1 METLKHPTFTVVW
14 VAQHC
19 RNWLNPGKGTQIFY
33 GGNPNGTVQFYQ
45 RGTWT
50 NIIKTDYF
58 DKINTKS
65 FLKAI
70 ILRFHD
76 NCGKK
81 IQLSNNHQT
90 AQRTSRDTGHGV
102 VISRDP
108 MLTNLLYEVGYK
120 HLCVC
125 VSVRLVEGWA
135 FHVVWLSSMS
145 MLLFFSGSYF
155 DITTCMQ

>member
-1 METLKHPTFTVVW
+1 MVW
-14 VAQHC
+14 VAWHC
-19 RNWLNPGKGTQIFY
+19 RNWLNPGKGTQISD

-90 AQRTSRDTGHGV
+90 AHRTSRDTGHGV

-120 HLCVC
+120 HLFVC
-125 VSVRLVEGWA
+125 VSVRLAEGRA